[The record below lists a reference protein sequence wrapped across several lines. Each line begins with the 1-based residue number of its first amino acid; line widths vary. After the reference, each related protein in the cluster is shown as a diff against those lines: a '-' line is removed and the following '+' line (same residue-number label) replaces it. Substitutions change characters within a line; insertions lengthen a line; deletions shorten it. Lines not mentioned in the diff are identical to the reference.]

1 MLSRVLI
8 AIIAAQILFIVS
20 CSPASGESPT
30 PTNVGLE
37 TVPTPEVEPTKFQIP
52 PELLKATP
60 EQLCDR
66 LAEIEVLPHKDPNE
80 TDPIYE
86 ALIAKKEGAYPCLIA
101 KITDSTKMPD
111 PRQAPHWQPYAVGDT
126 AVFVLVRIIS
136 SLSKD
141 DDRLASQLLVDML
154 PPAYQKEWK
163 TNGVYAYFNYVS
175 EPNNRKQLQRWWKN
189 WLKNHEVK

>member
-1 MLSRVLI
+1 MIALI
-8 AIIAAQILFIVS
+8 VAQILFVIS
-20 CSPASGESPT
+20 CSPPAVGEIPIRKNAGS
-30 PTNVGLE
+30 E

-52 PELLKATP
+52 PELLNVSSQK
-60 EQLCDR
+60 LCDR
-66 LAEIEVLPHKDPNE
+66 LAEIKVLPHKDPNE

-101 KITDSTKMPD
+101 KITDSSKVPD
-111 PRQAPHWQPYAVGDT
+111 PRQAPHWEHYSVGDT
-126 AVFVLVRIIS
+126 AVFILVR

-141 DDRLASQLLVDML
+141 DDRLASQLLVNML

-175 EPNNRKQLQRWWKN
+175 EPNNRKQLQQWWKN
-189 WLKNHEVK
+189 CLSKNKK